1 MAWGSI
7 DLFAP
12 PSATSSIILTG
23 IEVTRWNGIL
33 AFERFLK
40 AEEEQ
45 ERLERGMGEE
55 ELLDIDAE
63 GQVDP
68 DIVCS
73 FLCLGMQIY

>member
-12 PSATSSIILTG
+12 PSAASSIILTG

-33 AFERFLK
+33 AFEKFLK

-45 ERLERGMGEE
+45 ERLERGVEE
-55 ELLDIDAE
+55 EDADAE
-63 GQVDP
+63 GEVDP
-68 DIVCS
+68 DIVCF
-73 FLCLGMQIY
+73 FLHLDMEYTD